1 MALKTASF
9 GGGVQQHFTVCVT
22 VYKKEQHCQ
31 SVDIGPVHGPDFPG
45 KVLFFPNNGALPS
58 SAASPASM
66 QPPCSP
72 AGAGLLLQLK
82 RKTAAWKVLSF
93 RPGAGGPCLCRVW
106 DQADLGLGRAGV
118 AYA

>member
-1 MALKTASF
+1 MALERGFF
-9 GGGVQQHFTVCVT
+9 GGEVQQHFTVCVT

-72 AGAGLLLQLK
+72 AGAVLLLQLK
-82 RKTAAWKVLSF
+82 RKTA
-93 RPGAGGPCLCRVW
+93 
-106 DQADLGLGRAGV
+106 D
-118 AYA
+118 